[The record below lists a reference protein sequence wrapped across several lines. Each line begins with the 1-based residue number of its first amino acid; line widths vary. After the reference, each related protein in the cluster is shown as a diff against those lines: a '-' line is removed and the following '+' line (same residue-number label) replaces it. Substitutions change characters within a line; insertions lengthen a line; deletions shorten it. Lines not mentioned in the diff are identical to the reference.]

1 MNPEILANLRG
12 LCRDEAA
19 FEQIKKIIADEVQSL
34 EQEIGTAYFHL
45 EQQKAL
51 LRVITRLREPLDLE
65 TIFQGTAIEIRRLLG
80 ADRVGMFRFYPDSS
94 WDDGEFVSED
104 VDPAFA
110 SAMAQK
116 IHDHCFGEQ
125 FAVYYQQGRI
135 QAVADIHNAGLS
147 DCHIE
152 VLSQFQVRANL
163 AVPLLQGK
171 NLWGL
176 LCIHQCRE
184 PREWQE
190 TEIEFVSQI
199 ASHLGIALL
208 HGELLAELQAEV
220 MERQQA
226 EQSVQGLNQELQKT
240 IIELEVVNKELEAF
254 SYSVSHD
261 LRAPLRSIDGFSQ
274 ALLEDCQDQL
284 ELTGQDYL
292 RRIRLATQRMGQ
304 LIDDLLKLS
313 RLTRSEMHLESVD
326 LSLLASEICA
336 DLQQSQPERQVEF
349 AIQTGLVAKGDI
361 HLLQVLLENLLNNA
375 WKFTSKEIQA
385 KIEFG
390 EIYPKNEIPV
400 YFVRD
405 NGAGFEMTYANKLF
419 APFQRLHRMNE
430 FPGNGIGLA
439 TVQRIVR
446 RHGGRVWAQ
455 GTVDRG
461 ATFYFTLAAK
471 ENGYERERQN
481 NSSGGRQ
488 P

>member
-1 MNPEILANLRG
+1 MDPEKLASLRD
-12 LCRDEAA
+12 LCKDEAA
-19 FEQIKKIIADEVQSL
+19 FEQIRGIIAEEVQNS
-34 EQEIGTAYFHL
+34 EKETERAYFQL

-51 LRVITRLREPLDLE
+51 LRAIARLREPLDLE
-65 TIFQGTAIEIRRLLG
+65 TIFQATAIEVRQLLS
-80 ADRVGMFRFYPDSS
+80 ADRVGMFRFYPDSH

-116 IHDHCFGEQ
+116 IHDHCFGEH
-125 FAVYYQQGRI
+125 FAVHYHQGRV

-152 VLSQFQVRANL
+152 VLSQFQVKANL

-171 NLWGL
+171 HLWGL
-176 LCIHQCRE
+176 LCIHQCSE
-184 PREWQE
+184 SREWKE

-199 ASHLGIALL
+199 ANHLGIALH
-208 HGELLAELQAEV
+208 HGELLAELQTEV

-226 EQSVQGLNQELQKT
+226 QQAVQALNQELRKT
-240 IIELEVVNKELEAF
+240 IIELEVVNQELEAF

-274 ALLEDCQDQL
+274 ALLEDCYDGL
-284 ELTGQDYL
+284 DFSGKDYL
-292 RRIRLATQRMGQ
+292 RRIRSATQRMGQ

-313 RLTRSEMHLESVD
+313 RVTRSEMHLESVD
-326 LSLLASEICA
+326 LSLLANRICTE
-336 DLQQSQPERQVEF
+336 LQHNQPERQVKFE
-349 AIQTGLVAKGDI
+349 IQADLTAKGDPP
-361 HLLQVLLENLLNNA
+361 LLQVLLENLLSNA
-375 WKFTSKEIQA
+375 WKFTSKKIQTQ
-385 KIEFG
+385 IEFG
-390 EIYPKNEIPV
+390 EMSQSGEIPV

-405 NGAGFEMTYANKLF
+405 NGAGFDMTYADKLF

-446 RHGGRVWAQ
+446 RHGGRAWAQ

-461 ATFYFTLAAK
+461 ATFYFTLGIE
-471 ENGYERERQN
+471 ENGA
-481 NSSGGRQ
+481 
-488 P
+488 